1 MLGAKHGKAGM
12 GLTDRELED
21 KVEALV
27 RRKHPRLKLTE
38 EDISE
43 WLLGDASYRPH
54 VNRACRRLVD
64 DNRLVREGGG
74 VAYDPYWCRPWF
86 KDPFKGRRL

>member
-1 MLGAKHGKAGM
+1 MELA
-12 GLTDRELED
+12 DRELED
-21 KVEALV
+21 KIEALV

-43 WLLGDASYRPH
+43 MIFGDAFNRPH

-64 DNRLVREGGG
+64 DRRLERQGGG
-74 VAYDPYWCRPWF
+74 VAYDPYWYRPWVENS
-86 KDPFKGRRL
+86 FKGRL

>member
-1 MLGAKHGKAGM
+1 MEF
-12 GLTDRELED
+12 TDRELED
-21 KVEALV
+21 KIEALV

-43 WLLGDASYRPH
+43 MLFADAFNRPH

-64 DNRLVREGGG
+64 ESRLSRGGGG
-74 VAYDPYWCRPWF
+74 VAHDPYWYRPWT
-86 KDPFKGRRL
+86 DPNVRRL